1 MIKNVKSVKIPNSE
15 GMVGIEASVA
25 MGAILGNCE
34 RELMVISHVDTNRL
48 SEVRD
53 YVNSIPNSEGMVG
66 IEASVAMGAIL
77 GNCERELMV
86 ISHVDTN
93 RLSEVRDYV
102 NSGKINVFLN
112 KGDVKLYI
120 RVEGTCGND
129 TAMVEI
135 QNYHTNITK
144 IMKNGEEIK
153 GCSCDDKCGGDVM
166 TDRSFLSV
174 KLIYELAKTIDLSL
188 IEPIFQKVIDYN
200 TAIAKEGLTNDWGIA
215 IGKTIKEGI
224 EEGVYGNDIRN
235 NMASFASAG
244 SDARMNGCSMP
255 VMTTSGSGNQ
265 GMTASL
271 GVIKFCEMKG
281 ISHEELIRGLF
292 FSHMTTIHIKSNIG
306 RLSAY
311 CGAICASAGAAG
323 AISFLDGLS
332 LEQIG
337 LFFSHMTTIHIKS
350 NIGRLSAYCGA
361 ICASAGAAGA
371 ISFLDGLSLEQIT
384 WAIETTLGTLSGVIC
399 DGAKSSCAT
408 KIASGITCAFDSY
421 YAAKKNRKFL
431 FGEGIVGRDVEATIK
446 NAGILSCATKIAS
459 GITCAFDSYYA
470 AKKNRKFLFGEGI
483 VGRDVE
489 ATIKNAGI
497 LGQDGMKVTDEVILD
512 IMINNK

>member
-1 MIKNVKSVKIPNSE
+1 MIDKILSILNEEIIPAEGCTEPIAIAYAASKLTSILGNVPEKIDIYLSGNVIKNVKSVK
-15 GMVGIEASVA
+15 
-25 MGAILGNCE
+25 
-34 RELMVISHVDTNRL
+34 
-48 SEVRD
+48 
-53 YVNSIPNSEGMVG
+53 IPNSEGMVG

-281 ISHEELIRGLF
+281 ISYEELIR
-292 FSHMTTIHIKSNIG
+292 
-306 RLSAY
+306 
-311 CGAICASAGAAG
+311 
-323 AISFLDGLS
+323 
-332 LEQIG
+332 G

-446 NAGILSCATKIAS
+446 NAGIL
-459 GITCAFDSYYA
+459 
-470 AKKNRKFLFGEGI
+470 
-483 VGRDVE
+483 
-489 ATIKNAGI
+489 
-497 LGQDGMKVTDEVILD
+497 GQDGMKVTDEVILD

>member
-1 MIKNVKSVKIPNSE
+1 MIDKILSILNEEIIPAEGCTEPIAIAYAASKLTSILGNVPEKIDIYLSGNMIKNVKSVK
-15 GMVGIEASVA
+15 
-25 MGAILGNCE
+25 
-34 RELMVISHVDTNRL
+34 
-48 SEVRD
+48 
-53 YVNSIPNSEGMVG
+53 IPNSEGMVG

-332 LEQIG
+332 LEQI
-337 LFFSHMTTIHIKS
+337 
-350 NIGRLSAYCGA
+350 N
-361 ICASAGAAGA
+361 
-371 ISFLDGLSLEQIT
+371 
-384 WAIETTLGTLSGVIC
+384 WAIEITLGTLSGVIC
-399 DGAKSSCAT
+399 DGAKS
-408 KIASGITCAFDSY
+408 
-421 YAAKKNRKFL
+421 
-431 FGEGIVGRDVEATIK
+431 
-446 NAGILSCATKIAS
+446 SCATKIAS

>member
-1 MIKNVKSVKIPNSE
+1 MIDKILSILNEEIIPAEGCTEPIAIAYAASKLTSILGNVPEKIDIHLSGNMIKNVKSVK
-15 GMVGIEASVA
+15 
-25 MGAILGNCE
+25 
-34 RELMVISHVDTNRL
+34 
-48 SEVRD
+48 
-53 YVNSIPNSEGMVG
+53 IPNSEGMVG

-332 LEQIG
+332 LEQI
-337 LFFSHMTTIHIKS
+337 
-350 NIGRLSAYCGA
+350 N
-361 ICASAGAAGA
+361 
-371 ISFLDGLSLEQIT
+371 

-446 NAGILSCATKIAS
+446 NAGIL
-459 GITCAFDSYYA
+459 
-470 AKKNRKFLFGEGI
+470 
-483 VGRDVE
+483 
-489 ATIKNAGI
+489 
-497 LGQDGMKVTDEVILD
+497 GQEGMKVTDEVILD

>member
-1 MIKNVKSVKIPNSE
+1 MIKNVKSVK
-15 GMVGIEASVA
+15 
-25 MGAILGNCE
+25 
-34 RELMVISHVDTNRL
+34 
-48 SEVRD
+48 
-53 YVNSIPNSEGMVG
+53 IPNSEGMVG

-332 LEQIG
+332 LEQI
-337 LFFSHMTTIHIKS
+337 
-350 NIGRLSAYCGA
+350 
-361 ICASAGAAGA
+361 
-371 ISFLDGLSLEQIT
+371 T

-446 NAGILSCATKIAS
+446 NAGIL
-459 GITCAFDSYYA
+459 
-470 AKKNRKFLFGEGI
+470 
-483 VGRDVE
+483 
-489 ATIKNAGI
+489 
-497 LGQDGMKVTDEVILD
+497 GQDGMKVTDEVILD

>member
-1 MIKNVKSVKIPNSE
+1 MIDKILSILNEEIIPAEGCTEPIAIAYAASKLTSILGNVPEKIDIYLSGNMIKNVKSVKIPNSE

-48 SEVRD
+48 SEVR
-53 YVNSIPNSEGMVG
+53 E
-66 IEASVAMGAIL
+66 
-77 GNCERELMV
+77 
-86 ISHVDTN
+86 
-93 RLSEVRDYV
+93 YV

-332 LEQIG
+332 LEQI
-337 LFFSHMTTIHIKS
+337 
-350 NIGRLSAYCGA
+350 
-361 ICASAGAAGA
+361 
-371 ISFLDGLSLEQIT
+371 T

-446 NAGILSCATKIAS
+446 NAGIL
-459 GITCAFDSYYA
+459 
-470 AKKNRKFLFGEGI
+470 
-483 VGRDVE
+483 
-489 ATIKNAGI
+489 
-497 LGQDGMKVTDEVILD
+497 GQDGMKVTDEVILD

>member
-1 MIKNVKSVKIPNSE
+1 MIDKILSILNEEIIPAEGCTEPIAIAYAASKLTSILGNVPEKIDIYLSGNMIKNVKSVK
-15 GMVGIEASVA
+15 
-25 MGAILGNCE
+25 
-34 RELMVISHVDTNRL
+34 
-48 SEVRD
+48 
-53 YVNSIPNSEGMVG
+53 IPNSEGMVG

-174 KLIYELAKTIDLSL
+174 KLIYELAKTIDISL

-200 TAIAKEGLTNDWGIA
+200 TTIAKEGLTNDWGIA

-332 LEQIG
+332 LEQI
-337 LFFSHMTTIHIKS
+337 
-350 NIGRLSAYCGA
+350 
-361 ICASAGAAGA
+361 
-371 ISFLDGLSLEQIT
+371 T

-446 NAGILSCATKIAS
+446 NAGIL
-459 GITCAFDSYYA
+459 
-470 AKKNRKFLFGEGI
+470 
-483 VGRDVE
+483 
-489 ATIKNAGI
+489 
-497 LGQDGMKVTDEVILD
+497 GQDGMKVTDEVILD

>member
-1 MIKNVKSVKIPNSE
+1 MIDKILSILNEEIIPAEGCTEPIAIAYAASKLTSILGNVPEKIDIYLSGNMIKNVKSVK
-15 GMVGIEASVA
+15 
-25 MGAILGNCE
+25 
-34 RELMVISHVDTNRL
+34 
-48 SEVRD
+48 
-53 YVNSIPNSEGMVG
+53 IPNSEGMVG

-120 RVEGTCGND
+120 RIEGTCGND

-332 LEQIG
+332 LEQI
-337 LFFSHMTTIHIKS
+337 
-350 NIGRLSAYCGA
+350 
-361 ICASAGAAGA
+361 
-371 ISFLDGLSLEQIT
+371 T

-446 NAGILSCATKIAS
+446 NAGIL
-459 GITCAFDSYYA
+459 
-470 AKKNRKFLFGEGI
+470 
-483 VGRDVE
+483 
-489 ATIKNAGI
+489 
-497 LGQDGMKVTDEVILD
+497 GQEGMKVTDEVILD

>member
-1 MIKNVKSVKIPNSE
+1 MIDKILSILNEEIIPAEGCTEPIAIAYAASKLTSILGNVPEKIDIYLSGNMIKNVKSVK
-15 GMVGIEASVA
+15 
-25 MGAILGNCE
+25 
-34 RELMVISHVDTNRL
+34 
-48 SEVRD
+48 
-53 YVNSIPNSEGMVG
+53 IPNSEGMVG

-323 AISFLDGLS
+323 AISFLDELS
-332 LEQIG
+332 LEQV
-337 LFFSHMTTIHIKS
+337 
-350 NIGRLSAYCGA
+350 
-361 ICASAGAAGA
+361 
-371 ISFLDGLSLEQIT
+371 T

-446 NAGILSCATKIAS
+446 NAGIL
-459 GITCAFDSYYA
+459 
-470 AKKNRKFLFGEGI
+470 
-483 VGRDVE
+483 
-489 ATIKNAGI
+489 
-497 LGQDGMKVTDEVILD
+497 GQEGMKVTDEVILD

>member
-1 MIKNVKSVKIPNSE
+1 MIDKILSILNEEIIPAEGCTEPIAIAYAASKLTSILGNVPEKIDIYLSGNMIKNVKSVK
-15 GMVGIEASVA
+15 
-25 MGAILGNCE
+25 
-34 RELMVISHVDTNRL
+34 
-48 SEVRD
+48 
-53 YVNSIPNSEGMVG
+53 IPNSEGMVG

-332 LEQIG
+332 LEQI
-337 LFFSHMTTIHIKS
+337 
-350 NIGRLSAYCGA
+350 
-361 ICASAGAAGA
+361 
-371 ISFLDGLSLEQIT
+371 T

-431 FGEGIVGRDVEATIK
+431 FGEGIVGRDVETTIK
-446 NAGILSCATKIAS
+446 NTG
-459 GITCAFDSYYA
+459 
-470 AKKNRKFLFGEGI
+470 
-483 VGRDVE
+483 V
-489 ATIKNAGI
+489 

>member
-1 MIKNVKSVKIPNSE
+1 MIDKILSILNEEIIPAEGCTEPIAIAYAASKLTSILGNVPEKIDIYLSGNMIKNVKSVK
-15 GMVGIEASVA
+15 
-25 MGAILGNCE
+25 
-34 RELMVISHVDTNRL
+34 
-48 SEVRD
+48 
-53 YVNSIPNSEGMVG
+53 IPNSEGMVG

-271 GVIKFCEMKG
+271 GVIKFCEMKE
-281 ISHEELIRGLF
+281 ISHEELIR
-292 FSHMTTIHIKSNIG
+292 
-306 RLSAY
+306 
-311 CGAICASAGAAG
+311 
-323 AISFLDGLS
+323 
-332 LEQIG
+332 G

-446 NAGILSCATKIAS
+446 NAGIL
-459 GITCAFDSYYA
+459 
-470 AKKNRKFLFGEGI
+470 
-483 VGRDVE
+483 
-489 ATIKNAGI
+489 
-497 LGQDGMKVTDEVILD
+497 GQDGMKVTDEVILD

>member
-1 MIKNVKSVKIPNSE
+1 MIDKILSILNEEIIPAEGCTEPIAIAYAASKLTSILGNVPEKIDIYLSGNMIKNVKSVKIPNSE

-53 YVNSIPNSEGMVG
+53 YVS
-66 IEASVAMGAIL
+66 
-77 GNCERELMV
+77 
-86 ISHVDTN
+86 
-93 RLSEVRDYV
+93 
-102 NSGKINVFLN
+102 SGKINVFLN

-332 LEQIG
+332 LEQV
-337 LFFSHMTTIHIKS
+337 
-350 NIGRLSAYCGA
+350 
-361 ICASAGAAGA
+361 
-371 ISFLDGLSLEQIT
+371 T

-446 NAGILSCATKIAS
+446 NAG
-459 GITCAFDSYYA
+459 
-470 AKKNRKFLFGEGI
+470 
-483 VGRDVE
+483 V
-489 ATIKNAGI
+489 

>member
-1 MIKNVKSVKIPNSE
+1 MDNNNLEKVLKILEEELIPAEGCTEPIAIAYAASKLRSVLGNIPEKIDIYLSGNIVKNVKSVK
-15 GMVGIEASVA
+15 
-25 MGAILGNCE
+25 
-34 RELMVISHVDTNRL
+34 
-48 SEVRD
+48 
-53 YVNSIPNSEGMVG
+53 IPNSEGMVG

-174 KLIYELAKTIDLSL
+174 KLIYELAKTIDISL

-332 LEQIG
+332 LEQI
-337 LFFSHMTTIHIKS
+337 
-350 NIGRLSAYCGA
+350 
-361 ICASAGAAGA
+361 
-371 ISFLDGLSLEQIT
+371 T

-446 NAGILSCATKIAS
+446 NAGIL
-459 GITCAFDSYYA
+459 
-470 AKKNRKFLFGEGI
+470 
-483 VGRDVE
+483 
-489 ATIKNAGI
+489 
-497 LGQDGMKVTDEVILD
+497 GQDGMKVTDEVILD

>member
-1 MIKNVKSVKIPNSE
+1 MIDKILSILNEEIIPAEGCTEPIAIAYAASKLTSILGNVPEKIDIYLSGNMIKNVKSVKIPNSE

-34 RELMVISHVDTNRL
+34 RELMVISHVDTSRL

-53 YVNSIPNSEGMVG
+53 YVNSE
-66 IEASVAMGAIL
+66 
-77 GNCERELMV
+77 
-86 ISHVDTN
+86 
-93 RLSEVRDYV
+93 
-102 NSGKINVFLN
+102 KINVFLN

-332 LEQIG
+332 LEQI
-337 LFFSHMTTIHIKS
+337 
-350 NIGRLSAYCGA
+350 N
-361 ICASAGAAGA
+361 
-371 ISFLDGLSLEQIT
+371 

-431 FGEGIVGRDVEATIK
+431 FGEGIVGR
-446 NAGILSCATKIAS
+446 N
-459 GITCAFDSYYA
+459 
-470 AKKNRKFLFGEGI
+470 
-483 VGRDVE
+483 VE

>member
-1 MIKNVKSVKIPNSE
+1 MIDKILSILNEEIIPAEGCTEPIAIAYAASKLTSILGNVPEKIDIYLSGNMIKNVKSVK
-15 GMVGIEASVA
+15 
-25 MGAILGNCE
+25 
-34 RELMVISHVDTNRL
+34 
-48 SEVRD
+48 
-53 YVNSIPNSEGMVG
+53 IPNSEGMVG

-332 LEQIG
+332 LEQI
-337 LFFSHMTTIHIKS
+337 
-350 NIGRLSAYCGA
+350 N
-361 ICASAGAAGA
+361 
-371 ISFLDGLSLEQIT
+371 

-431 FGEGIVGRDVEATIK
+431 FGEGIVGR
-446 NAGILSCATKIAS
+446 N
-459 GITCAFDSYYA
+459 
-470 AKKNRKFLFGEGI
+470 
-483 VGRDVE
+483 VE

>member
-1 MIKNVKSVKIPNSE
+1 MIDKILSILNEEIIPAEGCTEPIAIAYAASKLTSILGNVPEKIDIYLSGNMIKNVKSVK
-15 GMVGIEASVA
+15 
-25 MGAILGNCE
+25 
-34 RELMVISHVDTNRL
+34 
-48 SEVRD
+48 
-53 YVNSIPNSEGMVG
+53 IPNSEGMVG

-129 TAMVEI
+129 SAMVEI

-332 LEQIG
+332 LEQI
-337 LFFSHMTTIHIKS
+337 
-350 NIGRLSAYCGA
+350 
-361 ICASAGAAGA
+361 
-371 ISFLDGLSLEQIT
+371 T

-446 NAGILSCATKIAS
+446 NAGIL
-459 GITCAFDSYYA
+459 
-470 AKKNRKFLFGEGI
+470 
-483 VGRDVE
+483 
-489 ATIKNAGI
+489 
-497 LGQDGMKVTDEVILD
+497 GQDGMKVTDEVILD

>member
-1 MIKNVKSVKIPNSE
+1 MIDKILSILNEEIIPAEGCTEPIAIAYAASKLTSILGNVPEKIDIYLSGNMIKNVKSVKIPNSE

-53 YVNSIPNSEGMVG
+53 YVNS
-66 IEASVAMGAIL
+66 
-77 GNCERELMV
+77 
-86 ISHVDTN
+86 
-93 RLSEVRDYV
+93 
-102 NSGKINVFLN
+102 GKIKVFLN

-332 LEQIG
+332 LEQI
-337 LFFSHMTTIHIKS
+337 
-350 NIGRLSAYCGA
+350 
-361 ICASAGAAGA
+361 
-371 ISFLDGLSLEQIT
+371 T

-421 YAAKKNRKFL
+421 YAAKK
-431 FGEGIVGRDVEATIK
+431 D
-446 NAGILSCATKIAS
+446 
-459 GITCAFDSYYA
+459 
-470 AKKNRKFLFGEGI
+470 RKFLFGEGI

>member
-1 MIKNVKSVKIPNSE
+1 MIDKILSILNEEIIPAEGCTEPIAIAYAASKLTSILGNVPEKIDIYLSGNMIKNVKSVKIPNSE

-34 RELMVISHVDTNRL
+34 RELMVISHVDTN
-48 SEVRD
+48 
-53 YVNSIPNSEGMVG
+53 
-66 IEASVAMGAIL
+66 
-77 GNCERELMV
+77 C
-86 ISHVDTN
+86 
-93 RLSEVRDYV
+93 LSEVRDYV

-332 LEQIG
+332 LEQI
-337 LFFSHMTTIHIKS
+337 
-350 NIGRLSAYCGA
+350 
-361 ICASAGAAGA
+361 
-371 ISFLDGLSLEQIT
+371 T

-446 NAGILSCATKIAS
+446 NAGIL
-459 GITCAFDSYYA
+459 
-470 AKKNRKFLFGEGI
+470 
-483 VGRDVE
+483 
-489 ATIKNAGI
+489 
-497 LGQDGMKVTDEVILD
+497 GQDGMKVTDEVILD

>member
-1 MIKNVKSVKIPNSE
+1 MIDKILSILNEEIIPAEGCTEPIAIAYAASKLTSILGNVPEKIDIYLSGNMIKNVKSVKIPNSE

-53 YVNSIPNSEGMVG
+53 YVNS
-66 IEASVAMGAIL
+66 
-77 GNCERELMV
+77 
-86 ISHVDTN
+86 
-93 RLSEVRDYV
+93 
-102 NSGKINVFLN
+102 GKIKVFLN

-332 LEQIG
+332 LEQI
-337 LFFSHMTTIHIKS
+337 
-350 NIGRLSAYCGA
+350 
-361 ICASAGAAGA
+361 
-371 ISFLDGLSLEQIT
+371 T

-431 FGEGIVGRDVEATIK
+431 FGEGIVGR
-446 NAGILSCATKIAS
+446 N
-459 GITCAFDSYYA
+459 
-470 AKKNRKFLFGEGI
+470 
-483 VGRDVE
+483 VE

>member
-1 MIKNVKSVKIPNSE
+1 MRELYLKTLKKEVVPSEGCTEPIAIAYAASKLTSILGNVPEKIDIYLSGNMIKNVKSVK
-15 GMVGIEASVA
+15 
-25 MGAILGNCE
+25 
-34 RELMVISHVDTNRL
+34 
-48 SEVRD
+48 
-53 YVNSIPNSEGMVG
+53 IPNSEGMVG

-332 LEQIG
+332 LEQI
-337 LFFSHMTTIHIKS
+337 
-350 NIGRLSAYCGA
+350 
-361 ICASAGAAGA
+361 
-371 ISFLDGLSLEQIT
+371 T

-431 FGEGIVGRDVEATIK
+431 FGEGIVGR
-446 NAGILSCATKIAS
+446 N
-459 GITCAFDSYYA
+459 
-470 AKKNRKFLFGEGI
+470 
-483 VGRDVE
+483 VE

>member
-1 MIKNVKSVKIPNSE
+1 MIDKILSILNEEIIPAEGCTEPIAIAYAASKLTSILGNVPEKIDIHLSGNMIKNVKSVK
-15 GMVGIEASVA
+15 
-25 MGAILGNCE
+25 
-34 RELMVISHVDTNRL
+34 
-48 SEVRD
+48 
-53 YVNSIPNSEGMVG
+53 IPNSEGMVG

-323 AISFLDGLS
+323 AISFLDELS
-332 LEQIG
+332 LEQV
-337 LFFSHMTTIHIKS
+337 
-350 NIGRLSAYCGA
+350 
-361 ICASAGAAGA
+361 
-371 ISFLDGLSLEQIT
+371 T

-446 NAGILSCATKIAS
+446 NAGIL
-459 GITCAFDSYYA
+459 
-470 AKKNRKFLFGEGI
+470 
-483 VGRDVE
+483 
-489 ATIKNAGI
+489 
-497 LGQDGMKVTDEVILD
+497 GQEGMKVTDEVILD

>member
-1 MIKNVKSVKIPNSE
+1 MIDKILSILNEEIIPAEGCTEPIAIAYAASKLTSILGNVPEKIDIYLSGNMIKNVKSVKIPNSE

-34 RELMVISHVDTNRL
+34 RELMVISHVDTSRL

-53 YVNSIPNSEGMVG
+53 YVNSE
-66 IEASVAMGAIL
+66 
-77 GNCERELMV
+77 
-86 ISHVDTN
+86 
-93 RLSEVRDYV
+93 
-102 NSGKINVFLN
+102 KINVFLN

-332 LEQIG
+332 LEQI
-337 LFFSHMTTIHIKS
+337 
-350 NIGRLSAYCGA
+350 
-361 ICASAGAAGA
+361 
-371 ISFLDGLSLEQIT
+371 T

-446 NAGILSCATKIAS
+446 NAGIL
-459 GITCAFDSYYA
+459 
-470 AKKNRKFLFGEGI
+470 
-483 VGRDVE
+483 
-489 ATIKNAGI
+489 
-497 LGQDGMKVTDEVILD
+497 GQDGMKVTDEVILD